1 MLICKNITPLPWL
14 CFSYHP
20 HPIIFSNDDTQEQ
33 DKEEELMVH
42 EQSEQQYWQVQQELE
57 QMPPVD
63 SFQKSIDPSIAIMTH
78 INKPT
83 PTNVPMVQV
92 SLSWEVPMDMDGNLV
107 LLVPVANISV
117 LWSIFSIVVT
127 SNSRDSIIQEMSK
140 LELMKMEYT
149 PTVVNEGKCQGLC
162 SNQMQCPPRSQL
174 QSFISSQCLL
184 ACTLWSLSINL
195 FLSSLR

>member
-1 MLICKNITPLPWL
+1 
-14 CFSYHP
+14 
-20 HPIIFSNDDTQEQ
+20 
-33 DKEEELMVH
+33 
-42 EQSEQQYWQVQQELE
+42 
-57 QMPPVD
+57 
-63 SFQKSIDPSIAIMTH
+63 
-78 INKPT
+78 
-83 PTNVPMVQV
+83 
-92 SLSWEVPMDMDGNLV
+92 MDGNLV

-184 ACTLWSLSINL
+184 ACTL
-195 FLSSLR
+195 